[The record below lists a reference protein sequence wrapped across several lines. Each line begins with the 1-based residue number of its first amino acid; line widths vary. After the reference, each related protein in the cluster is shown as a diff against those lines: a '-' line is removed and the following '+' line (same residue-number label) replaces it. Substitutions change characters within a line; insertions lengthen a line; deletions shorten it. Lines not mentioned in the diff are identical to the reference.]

1 MSLEDQ
7 VKSRYGTQDLI
18 GWTNPSNVASTGI
31 DEARLSNA
39 ARDVEGMFLVYVQE
53 AYDESRPEHVAIAV
67 DGVITILK
75 VRNALEKRAVFEAWI
90 KNSLTPLR
98 DVTSRTR
105 AGPRTNSRT
114 VPSDPI
120 QKGRPL
126 RPWFDN
132 RRFRF
137 IIPGAPTVGEDPG
150 YRVW

>member
-1 MSLEDQ
+1 MSLEQQ
-7 VKSRYGTQDLI
+7 VKDRYGEQDLI
-18 GWTNPSNVASTGI
+18 GWTNPSNVSNTTI
-31 DEARLSNA
+31 DDTRLSAA
-39 ARDVEGMFLVYVQE
+39 ARDVEGMFLIYVQE
-53 AYDESRPEHVAIAV
+53 EYDELRPEHVAVAV

-75 VRNALEKRAVFEAWI
+75 VRNALEKRAVYEAWLA
-90 KNSLTPLR
+90 NSLRPLR

-105 AGPRTNSRT
+105 AGPKTSSKMY
-114 VPSDPI
+114 PSEPV

-150 YRVW
+150 GRIW